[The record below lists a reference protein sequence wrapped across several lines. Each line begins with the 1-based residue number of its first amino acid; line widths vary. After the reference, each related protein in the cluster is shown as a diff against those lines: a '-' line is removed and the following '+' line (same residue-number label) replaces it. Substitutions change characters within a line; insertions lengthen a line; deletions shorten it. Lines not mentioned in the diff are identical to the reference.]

1 MPSRFKAICP
11 HDIPSN
17 KLKTFIRLR
26 FMVEICAALESF
38 SRYEVLELAAQEYP
52 SLIGPACQV
61 LLPLGNA
68 LVGIVQ
74 IPVRLAVGQKNASLS
89 VSNGSH
95 GKMILQN
102 H

>member
-1 MPSRFKAICP
+1 
-11 HDIPSN
+11 
-17 KLKTFIRLR
+17 
-26 FMVEICAALESF
+26 MVEICAALESF